1 MQANTAPDRPFP
13 HAFISHLLLF
23 FANIGTRACPS
34 TRVRQ
39 SQSHKWRVSELYSIF
54 FGFRT
59 FRMGAMIVPSSSS
72 SSRCIHIHF
81 LLTFPFLPFHPS
93 PLSDTFSHR
102 NGRRCRTSRRFQE
115 TCPTSRLA
123 SPIET

>member
-1 MQANTAPDRPFP
+1 MQANTAADRPFP
-13 HAFISHLLLF
+13 HALISHLLLF
-23 FANIGTRACPS
+23 FANIGTP
-34 TRVRQ
+34 
-39 SQSHKWRVSELYSIF
+39 RVSVDTRAPIAKPQVARFGTLFGF

-81 LLTFPFLPFHPS
+81 LLTFPSLPFHPS
-93 PLSDTFSHR
+93 TLSDTFSHR

-123 SPIET
+123 SPNET